1 MGSLTFLNSPL
12 LWALG
17 LASIP
22 LIIHLLFRRS
32 FRRIE
37 WAPMK
42 YLKLTVQR
50 NRRRIQIE
58 QLLLLLLRTAV
69 IVVLVGMISRPVL
82 NASGI
87 GRWFAGESR
96 TSHILVLDDS
106 LSMGL
111 MSNGRSAFDRTLELA
126 GQAIEDVG
134 SKDRFTLVLTSRP
147 NSLLLREVDLA
158 DRNLAT
164 SLLKGL
170 TPSETF
176 TSWASTLGKL
186 NELIESST
194 YPTRAVTI
202 ITDLR
207 KAGWEEE
214 VAAPASWGG
223 DRVRARIIDVGGVA
237 SKQVALDR
245 LVQADRL
252 ALIGTPIRW
261 EATIRN
267 TSDATFEN
275 WEGTWI
281 VDGRPSEVSLPSLA
295 PGETA
300 VVPLTATFQERGLHH
315 VSLKLPADDL
325 AGDNQRWDI
334 VDVQEHLR
342 ILVIDGEP
350 SSEPF
355 QAESDFLGLAL
366 SLPIGDSKAFQLE
379 IMTDLE
385 WASSPKSDPDLVILA
400 NLATFTQSQ
409 LDFLRK
415 AVTAG
420 MGLMIFPGDQIDPE
434 GYNRQL
440 YQEGKP
446 LLPFL
451 FESPIDEAVSG
462 LLLEENSPSAVDA
475 LRQLSPAVLE
485 RIKIT
490 KRYQVKPPMDDE
502 PGVRV
507 LARWNDPAASPAL
520 IERSVGRGR
529 VLLWT
534 IAADKSWS
542 EWPTEPSYVL
552 AMREVAKA
560 IGRTSTGLHEATAGE
575 VLRSPI
581 SNDRRVASATIEL
594 PGGEEPKPLTVE
606 GADEAANATPGTKLN
621 LAWADTERAGLYRM
635 NWQETPGGAAS
646 DFFAVNP
653 DGRESELARI
663 SADDVKSRWRSVE
676 PEVITAFVSD
686 DSTTGV
692 RGQEIWRRLAYCLA
706 AMMGLESCM
715 ATWVGRQR

>member
-1 MGSLTFLNSPL
+1 MGSLIFLNSPL

-58 QLLLLLLRTAV
+58 QWLLLLLRTAL
-69 IVVLVGMISRPVL
+69 IAVLVGMISRPVL

-87 GRWFAGESR
+87 GHWFAGESR

-111 MSNGRSAFDRTLELA
+111 ISNGRSAFDRTLELA
-126 GQAIEDVG
+126 AQAIEDVG
-134 SKDRFTLVLTSRP
+134 TKDRFTLVLSSRP
-147 NSLLLREVDLA
+147 QSPLLREVDLA

-170 TPSETF
+170 NPSETF

-214 VAAPASWGG
+214 IAAPPSWGG
-223 DRVRARIIDVGGVA
+223 DRVRARIIDVGGSA

-267 TSDATFEN
+267 TSDTTFEN
-275 WEGTWI
+275 WEATWI
-281 VDGRPSEVSLPSLA
+281 VDGRPSEIALPSLA

-300 VVPLTATFQERGLHH
+300 AVPLTATFQERGLHH

-325 AGDNQRWDI
+325 PGDNQRWDI

-342 ILVIDGEP
+342 ILIIDGEP

-355 QAESDFLGLAL
+355 QAETDFLGLAL
-366 SLPIGDSKAFQLE
+366 SLPIGDSKAFQVE
-379 IMTDLE
+379 VMSDLE
-385 WASSPKSDPDLVILA
+385 WAASPKSDPDLIIVA
-400 NLATFTQSQ
+400 NMANFTQPQ

-415 AVTAG
+415 AVPAG
-420 MGLMIFPGDQIDPE
+420 TGLMIFPGDQIDPE

-446 LLPFL
+446 LLPML
-451 FESPIDEAVSG
+451 FESPVDEAVSG
-462 LLLEENSPSAVDA
+462 LLVEENSPSAVDA

-490 KRYQVKPPMDDE
+490 KRYQVKSLIDDE

-507 LARWNDPAASPAL
+507 LARWNDSAASPAL

-552 AMREVAKA
+552 AMRETAKA
-560 IGRTSTGLHEATAGE
+560 IGRTSSGLHEATAGE

-581 SNDRRVASATIEL
+581 SNDRRVTSATIEL
-594 PGGEEPKPLTVE
+594 PGGEEPRPLTIE
-606 GADEAANATPGTKLN
+606 GADEAATSTAGTKLN
-621 LAWADTERAGLYRM
+621 LAWTETDKAGLYRM

-653 DGRESELARI
+653 DARESELARI
-663 SADDVKSRWRSVE
+663 SVDDVKSRWRSVE